1 MGGENCINRRH
12 PASSSFPSLSSLHPA
27 TQQLSQP
34 PPSIFRSSNSITH
47 SPNLSHLYCGS
58 ANQSSPGVVQIGG
71 GCPDP
76 IRTSP
81 PDLDTPLG
89 PGPGPGW
96 TPLPDPDGRQ
106 RGLRGPLY
114 GRCCMCKGLCICQYR
129 LRLWRAQSVQVSPVP
144 FNERENDFT
153 RAPKV
158 SKPRLDDGRWV
169 D

>member
-1 MGGENCINRRH
+1 MSLSNECVLLLLQQIFHAIVGVNNTQTLGTAKFVGGENCINRRH

-89 PGPGPGW
+89 LGPGPGW
-96 TPLPDPDGRQ
+96 TPLPRIRMDDSGA
-106 RGLRGPLY
+106 Y
-114 GRCCMCKGLCICQYR
+114 GGHFTADAACVKAFAY
-129 LRLWRAQSVQVSPVP
+129 ASV
-144 FNERENDFT
+144 
-153 RAPKV
+153 
-158 SKPRLDDGRWV
+158 G
-169 D
+169 